1 MDLFTSM
8 FSHLFSIDHYF
19 ETGSS
24 CGCVNT
30 YALWDIM
37 SKVRD
42 NKRYAIPPIKQIDV
56 TFFPSHVS
64 VNQSQLILTAR
75 QKQKTKN
82 KNKNKQT
89 YQKRERQHLN
99 LSCNIL
105 HDFVFF
111 GIQWWHK
118 NLHKRGRASTLRFP
132 SPTRWGKLRTSSDVT
147 LTRLFY
153 VVFLL

>member
-1 MDLFTSM
+1 MDLFNSI
-8 FSHLFSIDHYF
+8 FSHLFSIHHYF

-75 QKQKTKN
+75 QKQKRKN

-89 YQKRERQHLN
+89 NIPKKGETTLKLILQHFTRFCFRRE
-99 LSCNIL
+99 
-105 HDFVFF
+105 
-111 GIQWWHK
+111 
-118 NLHKRGRASTLRFP
+118 TMM
-132 SPTRWGKLRTSSDVT
+132 T
-147 LTRLFY
+147 
-153 VVFLL
+153 